1 MTGGNPDDD
10 WLERGKA
17 RFPVAAGV
25 NVLGRTQISTLRVF
39 LAVLVIGLVTV
50 APAASAPSVPTITG
64 PADGTDVTFLP
75 AFAWERA
82 AGADHYEFQ
91 LAADTGFNS
100 VVYSVSTK
108 NTRATPDKTVPNGTY
123 YWRVR
128 SIDSSGGASGW
139 SPFSTIVK
147 LWAGQP
153 VLNSPANGALISYPA
168 DPLIL
173 RWAAMQGAAKYRV
186 YIAPNSG
193 LTNLVSG
200 SNPFEVQALNLVPNV
215 LLPQNTY
222 YWAVTPLDAQG
233 NPGEQSPIRSF
244 SWVWPSTTTPALADL
259 NATSEVFDPQFSWDP
274 IPGAARYEV
283 EVNSDNNF
291 DPASKACCSDKP
303 ISTTLT
309 PLEVFANNTYY
320 WRVRALDRD
329 GNAGVWNEGEP
340 FVKRFDNYPD
350 LSEDSIKRLRM
361 LDANDPTGDLTGV
374 VPYAT
379 DDPIVTWDP
388 VPGAASYEVEVVP
401 FEAPNLGD
409 PVQCN
414 WGASTFRKWNV
425 KTASTS
431 WTPLGSGST
440 ASAPFPTNGLL
451 VSKDFRG
458 LVAGESYCV
467 RVRARSGRV
476 TLTTAIW
483 GDHTYIGN
491 GNDEPSFN
499 FTDFPVGA
507 PCSACNAGYL
517 GTDDYSLP
525 VRGETVGAN
534 PLFTWKPIAGKQS
547 YWVIVAKD
555 PSFTTI
561 IDYAFTQTP
570 AYAVRTGSAARTYA
584 DEETSYYWVVLPA
597 SGTNGSG
604 APGNPALGA
613 YADFQKQTTPPAQ
626 LAPLDGAVFTGQPTF
641 EWTSIFGARR
651 YHLQVDDELSFSSPI
666 DNVVT
671 SSTAYTS
678 LKSYNSAQTF
688 YWRVAPEDENNT
700 GLTWTD
706 PNTFQVDLPTPV
718 MNTADLGTG
727 DFLPVVQWQP
737 VGGAVEY
744 ELQVQ
749 EADGD
754 HQEYAGF
761 PSTAA
766 SWEKMSGVGILTLK
780 VRALFPTSSTLTRV
794 AGPWSN
800 PTIFTHTIREPAN
813 PASDAGQNRLVLSW
827 DAKTGTKQYKVQVSS
842 REDFAPFVESKLT
855 DNPTFAPTLNSGS
868 YASGGHF
875 FWRVAAVDSDGNV
888 GDWVTRTFDLPALTT
903 IAPPLKQFKLSS
915 TGRLVKNR
923 SRAVTVTVKNLS
935 NLTPVFGASVRAS
948 GQGVLVT
955 KYTNS
960 NGVASFTL
968 KPTRLGLVTFRV
980 SKNGYATKSFTKRVY
995 AP

>member
-1 MTGGNPDDD
+1 M
-10 WLERGKA
+10 
-17 RFPVAAGV
+17 
-25 NVLGRTQISTLRVF
+25 GRTQISTLRVF
-39 LAVLVIGLVTV
+39 FAVLLVGLVTV
-50 APAASAPSVPTITG
+50 APAASAPSVPTTTG
-64 PADGTDVTFLP
+64 PADGQEVTFLP
-75 AFAWERA
+75 HFDWERA

-100 VVYSVSTK
+100 IQYSVSTK

-128 SIDSSGGASGW
+128 SIDSVGGVSGW

-147 LWAGQP
+147 LWAENP
-153 VLNSPANGALISYPA
+153 TLSSPANGALISYPA

-173 RWAAMQGAAKYRV
+173 RWTAVPGAQKYRV
-186 YIAPNSG
+186 FLATDSA
-193 LTNLVSG
+193 LSSLVG
-200 SNPFEVQALNLVPNV
+200 GKAFEVQALNLVPNV

-233 NPGEQSPIRSF
+233 NPGEQSSVRSF

-259 NATSEVFDPQFSWDP
+259 NSASEVLDPQFSWNS

-283 EVNSDNNF
+283 EVNSDSNW
-291 DPASKACCSDKP
+291 DPGPSTKVCCSDKP

-320 WRVRALDRD
+320 WRVRAIDRD

-350 LSEDSIKRLRM
+350 LSELSIKRLRM
-361 LDANDPTGDLTGV
+361 LDASDLNGDLSGV
-374 VPYAT
+374 FDFDT
-379 DDPIVTWDP
+379 EDPIVTWDP
-388 VPGAASYEVEVVP
+388 VPGAASYEVDVVP
-401 FEAPNLGD
+401 FESPNVGD

-414 WGASTFRKWNV
+414 WGASTFRRWTV
-425 KTASTS
+425 KTASTA

-440 ASAPFPTNGLL
+440 ASAPFPTNGRT

-458 LVAGESYCV
+458 LIAGESYCV

-476 TLTTAIW
+476 SLSAAIW

-499 FTDFPVGA
+499 FTGYPAGN
-507 PCSACNAGYL
+507 PCSDCYAGYL

-555 PSFTTI
+555 PSFTTLV
-561 IDYAFTQTP
+561 DYAFTQTP
-570 AYAVRTGSAARTYA
+570 AYSVRTSSAAYTYP

-597 SGTNGSG
+597 SGFNGSG
-604 APGNPALGA
+604 APGNPAFGA
-613 YADFQKQTTPPAQ
+613 YADFQKQTTPPDQ
-626 LAPLDGAVFTGQPTF
+626 VAPLDGAVFSGQPTF
-641 EWTSIFGARR
+641 EWTPVFGARR
-651 YHLQVDDELSFSSPI
+651 YHLQVDDETSFSSPI
-666 DNVVT
+666 DNVTT

-678 LKSYNSAQTF
+678 LKSYASAQTF

-700 GLTWTD
+700 PLTWSST
-706 PNTFQVDLPTPV
+706 NTFQVELPAPV
-718 MNTADLGTG
+718 MDTDDLGTG
-727 DFLPVVQWQP
+727 DFLPVVSWQP
-737 VGGAVEY
+737 VDGAVEY

-749 EADGD
+749 ESDGD
-754 HQEYAGF
+754 HNEYDGF

-794 AGPWSN
+794 PGPWSE

-813 PASDAGQNRLVLSW
+813 PASEVGINRLVLSW

-842 REDFAPFVESKLT
+842 RADFAPFIESKST

-868 YASGGHF
+868 YASGGSF

-888 GDWVTRTFDLPALTT
+888 GDWITRTFDLPPLST
-903 IAPPLKQFKLSS
+903 APTPLKTFLLSS
-915 TGRLVKNR
+915 TGRLVRNR
-923 SRAVTVTVKNLS
+923 YRTVTVTVKNLDTS
-935 NLTPVFGASVRAS
+935 AAVFGASVRAS

-960 NGVASFTL
+960 TGVASFRL
-968 KPTRLGLVTFRV
+968 KPTSTGLVTFRV
-980 SKNGYATKSFTKRVY
+980 SKSGYATKTFTKRVY
-995 AP
+995 RP